1 MVANSKTAATLQLNV
16 VIPLAKYLLGSLYS
30 YTIISVET
38 KNEYLMTVNKM
49 ALATKKRTK

>member
-1 MVANSKTAATLQLNV
+1 MVDNSKTAATLQLNV